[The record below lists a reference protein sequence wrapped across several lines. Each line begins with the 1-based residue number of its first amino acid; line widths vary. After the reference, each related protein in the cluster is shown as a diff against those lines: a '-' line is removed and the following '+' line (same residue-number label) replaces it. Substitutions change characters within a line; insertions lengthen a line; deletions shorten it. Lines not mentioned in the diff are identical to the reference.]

1 MKHCKSVG
9 SEALLA
15 LPESITFCATVN
27 EAGDEQVITEMMIRR
42 ACEQAE
48 DSQMWPYVGM
58 PCKALTPPAVMNQS
72 SAVIIPFPSQG
83 RR

>member
-1 MKHCKSVG
+1 MKYCNSAVNDVFRP
-9 SEALLA
+9 
-15 LPESITFCATVN
+15 LPESMTICATVD
-27 EAGDEQVITEMMIRR
+27 ESGDEQVITEMMIRR